1 MYLANAFRRS
11 ASKRR
16 SATEAHAAGA
26 NEDETVGEVTGAMEP
41 AVAPSAAESWLAD
54 GLSGLFA
61 SDRVASPAAEEETP
75 MKEAQGAWAPAE
87 EDGAADCIA
96 DEATSATTGS
106 TPATQPVSRA
116 HDGGGGGGVNPFDD
130 DWDTERV
137 AAAVDETEL
146 EEQRRAWASKRVQL
160 VDSAPRSAERSV
172 LHPPPTPFAH
182 DAPSVDRSMSAVEG
196 ERGGDALLTNLSATF
211 EQEAANTTTRTP
223 TEGPPAAAEPA
234 LSPPAASAPPASERW
249 AAIPSRIIRETIAD
263 LEKRAAQ
270 RESELQATQQLVES
284 LRTTLRDEQ
293 QSRSG
298 LVSQMISLE
307 ARVRT
312 LDEQGDEGRLRLA
325 TVERERDR
333 LAAQVLR
340 MQEEAAARL
349 QERDAGVLTSAAYQE
364 LNAKLRNAHEE
375 LDIVKLERDILERK
389 LQAALNGQPPE
400 TVQAVGTETQKENVE
415 ATPQE
420 ARRAITPL
428 RPAAGANDATGR
440 TPTVSRR
447 SAFKPN
453 HSLNESQEPS
463 LVRQR
468 IQAFDSK
475 LFEAHEKKR
484 VRGDRDGV
492 LPARVLT
499 FSEWLLNQ
507 HSTPNTTQNS
517 MG

>member
-1 MYLANAFRRS
+1 
-11 ASKRR
+11 
-16 SATEAHAAGA
+16 
-26 NEDETVGEVTGAMEP
+26 
-41 AVAPSAAESWLAD
+41 
-54 GLSGLFA
+54 
-61 SDRVASPAAEEETP
+61 
-75 MKEAQGAWAPAE
+75 
-87 EDGAADCIA
+87 
-96 DEATSATTGS
+96 
-106 TPATQPVSRA
+106 
-116 HDGGGGGGVNPFDD
+116 
-130 DWDTERV
+130 
-137 AAAVDETEL
+137 
-146 EEQRRAWASKRVQL
+146 
-160 VDSAPRSAERSV
+160 
-172 LHPPPTPFAH
+172 
-182 DAPSVDRSMSAVEG
+182 MSAVEG

-270 RESELQATQQLVES
+270 REGELQATQQLVES

-298 LVSQMISLE
+298 LVSQIISLE

-312 LDEQGDEGRLRLA
+312 LDEQGDEGRLHLA

-349 QERDAGVLTSAAYQE
+349 HERNAGVLGSAAYQE

-400 TVQAVGTETQKENVE
+400 ILQAVGTEPQKENVE
-415 ATPQE
+415 ATLRE
-420 ARRAITPL
+420 ARRAMTPL
-428 RPAAGANDATGR
+428 RPAAGANDASGR

-453 HSLNESQEPS
+453 RSLNESQEPS
-463 LVRQR
+463 LVRQH

-475 LFEAHEKKR
+475 LLEAHEKKR
-484 VRGDRDGV
+484 VRGDRDIHSEHHPELDSV
-492 LPARVLT
+492 KYVWAAREGRGGSAGGAAVVRKAHVVAGRLKEELARWRQCLAGFGFVADRGSLNART
-499 FSEWLLNQ
+499 PYIETEGLIGARIASRRRGAVDPSTLLR
-507 HSTPNTTQNS
+507 
-517 MG
+517 